1 MYGSFELKEEG
12 SSATDFV
19 TDVTDGRRKKKEGIK
34 SMILGFFGAFKFEFL
49 SGACAE
55 N

>member
-1 MYGSFELKEEG
+1 MKEEG

-19 TDVTDGRRKKKEGIK
+19 TDVTDGRRMKDEGI
-34 SMILGFFGAFKFEFL
+34 FCF
-49 SGACAE
+49 